1 MRLAD
6 KKVFVTGATRGIGR
20 AIAEVFRAEGAWVIG
35 TGTGEAAGSDDVCSE
50 YFRADF
56 TDLDQIRACADF
68 VRQAE
73 PDVLVNN
80 AGINKIAPFTE
91 IDPRD
96 FLRIQ
101 QVNVVAPLFLCQAA
115 IPGMKRKG
123 WGRIVGVSSIWGK
136 ISKEYRA
143 SYSASKFALDG
154 MTLALA
160 IEHGADGILA
170 NCIAPGFI
178 DTELTHRVVGEEQ
191 IQRLL
196 SIVPARRMANVEEI
210 ARFVV
215 WLGSPDN
222 TYITGQNIAIDGG
235 FSRA

>member
-1 MRLAD
+1 MRLLD
-6 KKVFVTGATRGIGR
+6 KKVLVTGATRGIGR
-20 AIAEVFRAEGAWVIG
+20 AIAKAFRAEGAWVIG
-35 TGTGEAAGSDDVCSE
+35 TGTGEVVRDNDVCNE

-80 AGINKIAPFTE
+80 AGINKIAPFAE

-96 FLRIQ
+96 FLRIH

-123 WGRIVGVSSIWGK
+123 WGRIVGLSSIWGK

-160 IEHGADGILA
+160 IEHGADGVLA
-170 NCIAPGFI
+170 NCVAPGFI
-178 DTELTHRVVGEEQ
+178 DTELTRRVLGEEQ

-196 SIVPARRMANVEEI
+196 SNVPTRRMANVEEI
-210 ARFVV
+210 ARLVV
-215 WLGSPDN
+215 WLGGPDN
-222 TYITGQNIAIDGG
+222 TYVTGQNIAIDGG